1 MSCSL
6 IKHCVIGN
14 LKTLKQIL
22 FPEEKTEQEILQG
35 INVFDFLINF
45 FIHILF
51 YIK

>member
-35 INVFDFLINF
+35 KMSWIF
-45 FIHILF
+45 
-51 YIK
+51 